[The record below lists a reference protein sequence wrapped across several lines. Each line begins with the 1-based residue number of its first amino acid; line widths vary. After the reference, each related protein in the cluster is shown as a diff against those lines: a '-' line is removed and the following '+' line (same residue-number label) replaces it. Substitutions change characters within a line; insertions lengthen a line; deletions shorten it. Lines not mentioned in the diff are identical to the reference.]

1 MCCTLT
7 VKLHNLK
14 WYYIEICSFISPEV
28 IFLLDVY
35 LPQETL
41 CNYQLIKLQK
51 NINMEFAKPVYSTI
65 VLSSRAVIVTGSEGR
80 MHSFIV
86 GSHKYLLWPIT
97 TLTSKKWNYYTQQHL
112 LCWNTAKP
120 RLPITEFQRPFSSN
134 RLHFANG

>member
-1 MCCTLT
+1 
-7 VKLHNLK
+7 
-14 WYYIEICSFISPEV
+14 
-28 IFLLDVY
+28 
-35 LPQETL
+35 
-41 CNYQLIKLQK
+41 
-51 NINMEFAKPVYSTI
+51 MEFAKPVYRTI